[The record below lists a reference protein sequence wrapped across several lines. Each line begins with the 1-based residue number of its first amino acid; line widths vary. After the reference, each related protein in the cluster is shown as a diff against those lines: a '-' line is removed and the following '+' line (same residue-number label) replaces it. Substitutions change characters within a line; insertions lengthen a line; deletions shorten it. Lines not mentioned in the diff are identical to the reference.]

1 MQDNLL
7 DDCLKWAAHVRDG
20 RFADVDAFVR
30 RQADFDRRGLRM
42 FSNESHGWGRAFD
55 NETHPFLLR
64 RMRSEHDVAALVSHF
79 ESRQTHV
86 SEVWLAADASRWLD
100 FHRRSYQANQE
111 MFQYY
116 LHPLS
121 DESDIGS
128 ERVPMR
134 GCTTKGECLTL
145 TLTLTNMT
153 YPPKNE

>member
-1 MQDNLL
+1 MLQLQ
-7 DDCLKWAAHVRDG
+7 H
-20 RFADVDAFVR
+20 
-30 RQADFDRRGLRM
+30 GLRM
-42 FSNESHGWGRAFD
+42 FSNESHGWGSAFD
-55 NETHPFLLR
+55 NETHPFLLH
-64 RMRSEHDVAALVSHF
+64 RMHSEHNVAALVSHF
-79 ESRQTHV
+79 ESCQTHV
-86 SEVWLAADASRWLD
+86 RKVWLAADASRWLE
-100 FHRRSYQANQE
+100 FHRHSYQANQE